1 MPKSKHRDLNV
12 KKIPVCYSRFV
23 TVPTT
28 IVISK
33 CKRELKENTDT
44 KFPKQV
50 VYTIKIRV
58 NDRNPNLQ
66 TAENS
71 GNSSHCLV
79 QLLF

>member
-44 KFPKQV
+44 KFPK
-50 VYTIKIRV
+50 
-58 NDRNPNLQ
+58 
-66 TAENS
+66 
-71 GNSSHCLV
+71 
-79 QLLF
+79 